1 MIVPAIIAGTQ
12 DELDLML
19 GMVHGKA
26 ERVMLDFMDGVFVP
40 SKSLAFDIV
49 LPKGIDYEA
58 HLMVH
63 NPLDLI
69 NKLSDIVKIV
79 QLQVESLKNIGYAV
93 NRAKNL
99 GFDVYLALN
108 PDTSIKTV
116 QSHIDTIDGVLVMT
130 VQPGQYGSRFLPS
143 TLDKVEELR
152 EMNADLTIEVD
163 GGMNPDT
170 ARLAKKV
177 GANIFASGS
186 YIMKSG
192 DIEAAIRSLKE
203 AAV

>member
-12 DELDLML
+12 GELELML
-19 GMVHGKA
+19 NKVQGKT

-40 SKSLAFDIV
+40 SKSLAFDII
-49 LPKGIDYEA
+49 LPKGMDYEA

-69 NKLSDIVKIV
+69 ERLTDIVKIV

-170 ARLAKKV
+170 ARLAKKA

>member
-12 DELDLML
+12 DELDGML
-19 GMVHGKA
+19 DKVQGNT

-40 SKSLAFDIV
+40 SKSLAFDIA

-69 NKLSDIVKIV
+69 DKLSDIIKIV
-79 QLQVESLKNIGYAV
+79 QLQVESLKNIENAING
-93 NRAKNL
+93 AKNL

-108 PDTSIKTV
+108 PDTPIKMV
-116 QSHIDTIDGVLVMT
+116 QSYLDVIDGVLVMT
-130 VQPGQYGSRFLPS
+130 VQPGKYGSKFLPS
-143 TLDKVEELR
+143 ALDKVKKLR
-152 EMNADLTIEVD
+152 EMNAELTIEVD

-170 ARLAKKV
+170 SRLAKKA

-192 DIEAAIRSLKE
+192 DIGAAIKRLQE
-203 AAV
+203 AVT